1 MHGGRDIRG
10 CSSQLRVVIRYR
22 QWAIL
27 LVGSLILSELAG
39 HAGFPAAYLLGP
51 MLCAVGFGVA
61 GVELRLPRP
70 FLSFSQGI
78 IGCLVARS
86 LTGEILVSI
95 ARGWPVLLLFIRTT
109 VIAGGLF
116 GWVLVKVCPLTGPT

>member
-27 LVGSLILSELAG
+27 LVGSVSRSGLAG
-39 HAGFPAAYLLGP
+39 HAGFPAGYLLGP

-86 LTGEILVSI
+86 LTGEILVPI
-95 ARGWPVLLLFIRTT
+95 ARGWPVMLL
-109 VIAGGLF
+109 VIGTPCIAVGLVV
-116 GWVLVKVCPLTGPT
+116 WVLLNLRTL